1 MNGGITI
8 KFNSRKNFSEKEYAD
23 IIRAYNELVRENTRL
38 KMQCQALLD
47 ENIKL
52 REGIDKE
59 NTDSIG
65 LKKICQT
72 LLNENIKLMKEVDD
86 VCTDTDD
93 IK

>member
-1 MNGGITI
+1 MNGGII
-8 KFNSRKNFSEKEYAD
+8 LKLNAGRKFSEKEYID
-23 IIRAYNELVRENTRL
+23 IVRAYNQLVRENTRL
-38 KMQCQALLD
+38 KVQCKKLLD
-47 ENIKL
+47 ENIKI

-72 LLNENIKLMKEVDD
+72 LLNENLKLIKEVDD
-86 VCTDTDD
+86 VCIDTDD

>member
-1 MNGGITI
+1 MNDEII
-8 KFNSRKNFSEKEYAD
+8 LKLNCRKNFSEKEYAD

-38 KMQCQALLD
+38 KVQCLALLN

-86 VCTDTDD
+86 VCTDENDC
-93 IK
+93 K

>member
-1 MNGGITI
+1 MNGGII
-8 KFNSRKNFSEKEYAD
+8 LKLNSRRNFSEKEYAD

-38 KMQCQALLD
+38 KVQCQELLN

-72 LLNENIKLMKEVDD
+72 LLNENLKLIKEVDD

>member
-1 MNGGITI
+1 MNGGII
-8 KFNSRKNFSEKEYAD
+8 LKLNSRRNFSEKEYAD
-23 IIRAYNELVRENTRL
+23 IIREYNKLVRENTRY
-38 KMQCQALLD
+38 KMQCQELLN

-72 LLNENIKLMKEVDD
+72 LLDENLKLIKEVDN
-86 VCTDTDD
+86 VCIDENDC
-93 IK
+93 K